1 MVCRKKEWFN
11 FKQITGIA
19 RRMKPEE
26 KRIYAISTVLPP
38 KTGTRSFTLIELL
51 VVIAIIAILAGIL
64 LPALNKAKQ
73 SGQSIQC
80 VNNVKQLGT
89 GVVMY
94 ANDNVD
100 QLPKVGNTGDGTAT
114 PWSLYTAGANV
125 GLGRVSSYIGGPQTC
140 DGADENPRPKLF
152 RCPLDYKDPE
162 AYLHT
167 SKQRSDYVFPRDSRI
182 GNGICT
188 SWGYNGLGKPM
199 SKLSREMLI
208 ICSAGTTLFWR
219 ESFLVHPGWEAP
231 VFRANGSARKVR
243 ATAYQNSHGNDGMEK
258 IDEL

>member
-1 MVCRKKEWFN
+1 MVCRKKN
-11 FKQITGIA
+11 GSKRMTGIA
-19 RRMKPEE
+19 RRMKLEGKQIYTAFPDLLS
-26 KRIYAISTVLPP
+26 KRRIN
-38 KTGTRSFTLIELL
+38 GFTLIELL

-64 LPALNKAKQ
+64 LPALNKARQ
-73 SGQSIQC
+73 SARSMQC
-80 VNNVKQLGT
+80 LNNVKQLGT

-94 ANDNVD
+94 ANDNAD

-125 GLGRVSSYIGGPQTC
+125 GLGRISSYIGGPQTC

-182 GNGICT
+182 GDGICT

-219 ESFLVHPGWEAP
+219 ESYLVHPGWEAP
-231 VFRANGSARKVR
+231 VFRANGSARKIR
-243 ATAYQNSHGNDGMEK
+243 ATAYQNKHGNGGMET